1 MQHVYMYF
9 GHPELQLLG
18 RSTVVL
24 DNYPSLLHFRGA
36 VEFSII

>member
-9 GHPELQLLG
+9 GHPELQLG